1 MRRVLAVALAAM
13 LVAAPGAGAA
23 RHRHHGHAHKQKHH
37 AHKRH
42 HRDQPV
48 VTPRRRPPAPR
59 PPVRRPP
66 VTPPEPKPLGR
77 LQVVAREFSFT
88 LSRQSVTAGTVAIEL
103 DNHGEDPHDLRVER
117 ADDLLSGFNFTLT
130 KPGEVTSRK
139 LDLGPG
145 TWKLYCTLDGH
156 AALGMSA
163 TVTVTG

>member
-13 LVAAPGAGAA
+13 LVAAPGAGAS
-23 RHRHHGHAHKQKHH
+23 RHRHHGH